1 MLIRNSKS
9 EEAADEQKNNKVT
22 QSSAPPSYEDA
33 PKDVRVPLE
42 EGFSAGGSTPGLPPR
57 PATAPV
63 EQPLH
68 DAAQRLQAAIEEY
81 KAARKE
87 LDGREDTNNTTR
99 EMVKR
104 QEDVIFQNMREM
116 GDNSSD
122 QRVRDYYHW
131 SADRFRKGESKEKNG
146 VLNDMGRGL
155 TMIIAAPIINLGA
168 ASVRTVADILLGLGL
183 LMKGTVKTCASAIS
197 VVGDRKQ
204 RRKKTST

>member
-9 EEAADEQKNNKVT
+9 EEAADEQKDSKVA
-22 QSSAPPSYEDA
+22 QSLAPPSYEDA

-42 EGFSAGGSTPGLPPR
+42 GSSASGSTPGLPPR
-57 PATAPV
+57 PATAPA

-81 KAARKE
+81 KAARQE

-99 EMVKR
+99 EMMKQ
-104 QEDVIFQNMREM
+104 QEDVIFRNMRKM

-122 QRVRDYYHW
+122 QRVRDYYHR
-131 SADRFRKGESKEKNG
+131 SADRFRMGELKEKNG
-146 VLNDMGRGL
+146 VMNDMGRGL
-155 TMIIAAPIINLGA
+155 TMIIAAPINLGA

-183 LMKGTVKTCASAIS
+183 LMKGTVKTCASAMS

-204 RRKKTST
+204 KRKKTST